1 MTDMSNMGDGQ
12 PQERLLDMSCQ
23 IRHPLCQIRH
33 PLVICKVVRHPLAP
47 WKKAMEGLRR
57 FEKVLTLF
65 ETEFDEIW
73 ELPMFTVPSLM
84 AIPPP

>member
-47 WKKAMEGLRR
+47 WKKVIEGLRR
-57 FEKVLTLF
+57 FEKVLTSYAV
-65 ETEFDEIW
+65 FDEIC
-73 ELPMFTVPSLM
+73 EVSMFTVPPLM
-84 AIPPP
+84 